1 MATHQNSGDHGVSD
15 QRAFAGIK
23 VLDLTRVLAGPFCA
37 YQLALLGAEVI
48 KIEPPGK
55 GETVRWR
62 TESDPSFGQQ
72 GLSLG
77 FMTQS
82 SNKRFLSLDLN
93 KPEGRDIFLK
103 LAAECDVVVQNLRSG
118 SAEKRGIGYEAVKK
132 VNPEVVFMSITAYG
146 NTGPKQS
153 HPAYDSVIQAWSGF
167 MSVTGT
173 KESGPLK
180 AGPPIIDYSTGLA
193 AAYAVSAALYQKQRT
208 GKGQYIDLAMLDTN
222 IILMASVVTA
232 HMNTGAIPK
241 QGGNDA
247 ASRSPAS
254 TTFNTADGLIA
265 FAINEEHQHQGLLKV
280 LGLTALNDDPRF
292 ATGAARRDNIP
303 ALRALM
309 QEKLMQRT
317 AAEWEPLF
325 NEAGAPAGRVR
336 TIPECM
342 AEMQTESRG
351 LFHSFPPSE
360 TGFAKDLKVPLSPF
374 TFAHDGPR
382 ADTPPRKVGA
392 DSAAILAELGYDEKT
407 IAALREKRII

>member
-1 MATHQNSGDHGVSD
+1 MAD
-15 QRAFAGIK
+15 QRPFAGIK

-62 TESDPSFGQQ
+62 PESADPSYGQQ
-72 GLSLG
+72 GMSLG

-118 SAEKRGIGYEAVKK
+118 SAEKRGIGYDAVKA

-146 NTGPKQS
+146 NTGPKQK

-173 KESGPLK
+173 AETGPLK

-193 AAYAVSAALYQKQRT
+193 AAYAVSAALYQKRRT
-208 GKGQYIDLAMLDTN
+208 GKGQYIDLSMLDTN
-222 IILMASVVTA
+222 VILMASVVTA
-232 HMNTGAIPK
+232 YMNTGATPK
-241 QGGNDA
+241 PAGNDA

-265 FAINEEHQHQGLLKV
+265 FAINEEHQFQGMLKV
-280 LGLTALNDDPRF
+280 LGLTALNDDARF

-309 QEKLMQRT
+309 QEKLMARS
-317 AAEWEPLF
+317 AAAWEPLF

-342 AEMQTESRG
+342 AEAQTASRG
-351 LFHSFPPSE
+351 LFHSFPPAA
-360 TGFAKDLKVPLSPF
+360 TGFAKDLKIPLSPF

-382 ADTPPRKVGA
+382 ADTPPRPVGA
-392 DSAAILAELGYDEKT
+392 DSEAILGELGYDAKA
-407 IAALREKRII
+407 IAMLRTKKVI

>member
-1 MATHQNSGDHGVSD
+1 MSD

-37 YQLALLGAEVI
+37 YQMALLGAEVI

-62 TESDPSFGQQ
+62 TEADPTFGQQ
-72 GLSLG
+72 GMSLG

-93 KPEGRDIFLK
+93 KPEGRDVFLK

-118 SAEKRGIGYEAVKK
+118 SAEKRGIGYEAVKA
-132 VNPEVVFMSITAYG
+132 VNPEVIFMSITAYG
-146 NTGPKQS
+146 STGPKQS

-173 KESGPLK
+173 TDTGPLK

-193 AAYAVSAALYQKQRT
+193 AAYAVSAALFQKQRT
-208 GKGQYIDLAMLDTN
+208 GKGQYIDMSMLDTN
-222 IILMASVVTA
+222 LILMASTVTA
-232 HMNTGAIPK
+232 YLNTGAAPR

-280 LGLTALNDDPRF
+280 LGLTALNDDARF
-292 ATGAARRDNIP
+292 ATPAARRDNIP
-303 ALRALM
+303 ALRKLI
-309 QEKLMQRT
+309 QEKLMAKS

-325 NEAGAPAGRVR
+325 NAEGSPAGRVR
-336 TIPECM
+336 TVPECL
-342 AEMQTESRG
+342 AEAQVASRS
-351 LFHSFPPSE
+351 LFHSFPPSA
-360 TGFAKDLKVPLSPF
+360 TGFSKELKVPLSPF
-374 TFAHDGPR
+374 SFAHNGPR
-382 ADTPPRKVGA
+382 ADTPPRAVGA
-392 DSAAILAELGYDEKT
+392 DSDVILGELGYDAKA
-407 IAALREKRII
+407 IAALRAQHVI

>member
-1 MATHQNSGDHGVSD
+1 MAVD

-37 YQLALLGAEVI
+37 YQMALLGAEVI

-62 TESDPSFGQQ
+62 TEADPSFGQQ

-93 KPEGRDIFLK
+93 KPEGVEIFLK

-118 SAEKRGIGYEAVKK
+118 SADKRGIGYEAVKK

-232 HMNTGAIPK
+232 YLNTGAAPK

-254 TTFNTADGLIA
+254 TTFNTSDGLIA
-265 FAINEEHQHQGLLKV
+265 FAINEEHQYQGLLKG

-292 ATGAARRDNIP
+292 STGAARRDNIP
-303 ALRALM
+303 ALRKLM
-309 QEKLMQRT
+309 QEKLMEKT

-336 TIPECM
+336 TIPECL
-342 AEMQTESRG
+342 AEAQTQSRG
-351 LFHSFPPSE
+351 LFHAFPPE
-360 TGFAKDLKVPLSPF
+360 ATGFARELKVPLSPF
-374 TFAHDGPR
+374 TFVHDGPR
-382 ADTPPRKVGA
+382 ADTPPKPVGA
-392 DSAAILAELGYDEKT
+392 DNEAILGELGYDAKT
-407 IAALREKRII
+407 IAGLRARKVI

>member
-1 MATHQNSGDHGVSD
+1 MATDKTSTDP
-15 QRAFAGIK
+15 RAFAGIR

-48 KIEPPGK
+48 KIEPPGR

-62 TESDPSFGQQ
+62 TEADPSFGEQ

-82 SNKRFLSLDLN
+82 SNKRFLSLDLDR
-93 KPEGRDIFLK
+93 PEGRDIFLK
-103 LAAECDVVVQNLRSG
+103 LAAQCDVVVQNLRSG

-146 NTGPKQS
+146 NSGPKKS

-180 AGPPIIDYSTGLA
+180 AGPPIVDYSTGLA

-208 GKGQYIDLAMLDTN
+208 GRGQYIDLSMLDTN

-232 HMNTGAIPK
+232 YMNTGAPPK

-309 QEKLMQRT
+309 QEKLMAKT

-342 AEMQTESRG
+342 AEAQTASRG
-351 LFHSFPPSE
+351 LFHAFPPAA

-392 DSAAILAELGYDEKT
+392 DNESILGELGYDAAA
-407 IAALREKRII
+407 IAALRGKKII

>member
-1 MATHQNSGDHGVSD
+1 MAAD

-37 YQLALLGAEVI
+37 YQMALLGAEVI
-48 KIEPPGK
+48 KIEPPGR

-62 TESDPSFGQQ
+62 TEADPSFGEQ

-93 KPEGRDIFLK
+93 KPEGVEIFLK
-103 LAAECDVVVQNLRSG
+103 LAAQCDVVVQNLRSG
-118 SAEKRGIGYEAVKK
+118 SADKRGIGYEAVKR

-146 NTGPKQS
+146 DSGPKRS

-173 KESGPLK
+173 TETGPLK

-193 AAYAVSAALYQKQRT
+193 AAYAVTAALYQKQRT

-222 IILMASVVTA
+222 MILMASVMTA
-232 HMNTGAIPK
+232 YMNTGVAPK
-241 QGGNDA
+241 QAGNDA

-265 FAINEEHQHQGLLKV
+265 FAINEEHQFQGMLKV
-280 LGLTALNDDPRF
+280 LDLKALNDDARF
-292 ATGAARRDNIP
+292 ATGKARRDNIP
-303 ALRALM
+303 ALRKLM
-309 QEKLMQRT
+309 QEKLMAKS

-325 NEAGAPAGRVR
+325 NAEGTPAGRVR
-336 TIPECM
+336 TVPECM
-342 AEMQTESRG
+342 DEAQTQSRA
-351 LFHSFPPSE
+351 LMHSFPPE
-360 TGFAKDLKVPLSPF
+360 VTGFKKDLKVPLSPF
-374 TFAHDGPR
+374 TFAHNGPR
-382 ADTPPRKVGA
+382 ADTPPKKVGA
-392 DSAAILAELGYDEKT
+392 DNEAILGELGYDART
-407 IAALREKRII
+407 IAALRERKVI

>member
-1 MATHQNSGDHGVSD
+1 MTD

-37 YQLALLGAEVI
+37 YQLGLLGADVI
-48 KIEPPGK
+48 KIEPPGR

-62 TESDPSFGQQ
+62 TEADPTFGQQ
-72 GLSLG
+72 GMSLG

-93 KPEGRDIFLK
+93 KSEGRDVFLK
-103 LAAECDVVVQNLRSG
+103 LAAQCDVVVQNLRGG
-118 SAEKRGIGYEAVKK
+118 SAKKRGIDYDAVKA

-146 NTGPKQS
+146 GTGPKQS

-173 KESGPLK
+173 KDTGPLK

-208 GKGQYIDLAMLDTN
+208 GKGQYIDMSMLDTN
-222 IILMASVVTA
+222 LILMASTVTA
-232 HMNTGAIPK
+232 YLNTGAAPK
-241 QGGNDA
+241 QAGNDA
-247 ASRSPAS
+247 ASRAPAS

-265 FAINEEHQHQGLLKV
+265 FALNEEHQYQGMLKV
-280 LGLTALNDDPRF
+280 LGLQALNDDARF
-292 ATGAARRDNIP
+292 ATPAARRDNIP

-309 QEKLMQRT
+309 QEKLMAR
-317 AAEWEPLF
+317 AAADWEPLF

-336 TIPECM
+336 TVPECL
-342 AEMQTESRG
+342 AEAQTLSRS
-351 LFHSFPPSE
+351 LFHTFPPSA
-360 TGFAKDLKVPLSPF
+360 TGFKKELKVPLSPF
-374 TFAHDGPR
+374 SFAHNGPR
-382 ADTPPRKVGA
+382 ADTPPRPVGA
-392 DSAAILAELGYDEKT
+392 DNETILGELGYDANA
-407 IAALREKRII
+407 IAALRAQHVI

>member
-1 MATHQNSGDHGVSD
+1 MSD

-37 YQLALLGAEVI
+37 YQMALLGAEVI

-62 TESDPSFGQQ
+62 TEADPTFGQQ
-72 GLSLG
+72 GMSLG

-93 KPEGRDIFLK
+93 QPEGRDIFLK

-118 SAEKRGIGYEAVKK
+118 SAEKRGIGYEAVKA
-132 VNPEVVFMSITAYG
+132 VNPEVIFMSITAYG
-146 NTGPKQS
+146 STGPKQS

-173 KESGPLK
+173 TDTGPLK

-193 AAYAVSAALYQKQRT
+193 AAYAVSAALFQKQRT
-208 GKGQYIDLAMLDTN
+208 GKGQYIDMSMLDTN
-222 IILMASVVTA
+222 LILMASTVTA
-232 HMNTGAIPK
+232 YLNTGAAPR

-280 LGLTALNDDPRF
+280 LGLTALNDDARF
-292 ATGAARRDNIP
+292 ATPAARRDNIP
-303 ALRALM
+303 ALRKLI
-309 QEKLMQRT
+309 QEKLMAKS

-325 NEAGAPAGRVR
+325 NAEGAPAGRVR
-336 TIPECM
+336 TVPECL
-342 AEMQTESRG
+342 AEAETMSRS
-351 LFHSFPPSE
+351 LFHSFPPSA
-360 TGFAKDLKVPLSPF
+360 TGFSKDLKVPLSPF
-374 TFAHDGPR
+374 SFAHNGPR
-382 ADTPPRKVGA
+382 ADTPPRPVGA
-392 DSAAILAELGYDEKT
+392 DSDVILGELGYDAKA
-407 IAALREKRII
+407 IAALRAQHVI

>member
-1 MATHQNSGDHGVSD
+1 MSD

-37 YQLALLGAEVI
+37 YQMALLGAEVI

-62 TESDPSFGQQ
+62 TEADPTFGQQ
-72 GLSLG
+72 GMSLG

-93 KPEGRDIFLK
+93 QPEGRDIFLK

-118 SAEKRGIGYEAVKK
+118 SAKKRGIDYDAVKA

-146 NTGPKQS
+146 STGPKQS

-173 KESGPLK
+173 KDTGPLK

-193 AAYAVSAALYQKQRT
+193 AAYAVSAALFQKQRT
-208 GKGQYIDLAMLDTN
+208 GKGQYIDMSMLDTN
-222 IILMASVVTA
+222 LILMASTVTA
-232 HMNTGAIPK
+232 YLNTGAAPR
-241 QGGNDA
+241 QAGNDA
-247 ASRSPAS
+247 ASRAPAS

-265 FAINEEHQHQGLLKV
+265 FALNEEHQYQGMVRV
-280 LGLTALNDDPRF
+280 LGLQALNDDARF
-292 ATGAARRDNIP
+292 ATPAARRDNIP

-309 QEKLMQRT
+309 QEKLMAKS

-325 NEAGAPAGRVR
+325 NAEGAPAGRVR
-336 TIPECM
+336 TVPECL
-342 AEMQTESRG
+342 AEAQTMSRS
-351 LFHSFPPSE
+351 LFHSFPPSA
-360 TGFAKDLKVPLSPF
+360 TGFSKDLKVPLSPF
-374 TFAHDGPR
+374 SFAHNGPR
-382 ADTPPRKVGA
+382 ADTPPRPVGA
-392 DSAAILAELGYDEKT
+392 DSDVILGELGYDAKA
-407 IAALREKRII
+407 IAALRAQHVI

>member
-1 MATHQNSGDHGVSD
+1 MSD
-15 QRAFAGIK
+15 QRAFAGVR

-62 TESDPSFGQQ
+62 SEAADPSFGQQ

-93 KPEGRDIFLK
+93 SPEGRDVFLK

-118 SAEKRGIGYEAVKK
+118 SAAKRGIDYEAVKK
-132 VNPEVVFMSITAYG
+132 FNPEVIFLSITAYG
-146 NTGPKQS
+146 NTGPKQK

-173 KESGPLK
+173 EESGPLK

-208 GKGQYIDLAMLDTN
+208 GKGQYIDLSMLDTN

-232 HMNTGAIPK
+232 HMNTGSTPK

-280 LGLTALNDDPRF
+280 LGLTALNNDPRF
-292 ATGAARRDNIP
+292 ATGPARRDNIP

-309 QEKLMQRT
+309 QEKLMMRT

-342 AEMQTESRG
+342 SEAQTQSRG
-351 LFHSFPPSE
+351 LFHTFPPSV

-374 TFAHDGPR
+374 NFAHDGPR
-382 ADTPPRKVGA
+382 ADTPPRKVGT
-392 DSAAILAELGYDEKT
+392 DSEAILGELGYDAAT
-407 IAALREKRII
+407 IAALKAKKVI

>member
-1 MATHQNSGDHGVSD
+1 MSD
-15 QRAFAGIK
+15 QRAFAGVK

-48 KIEPPGK
+48 KIEPPGR

-62 TESDPSFGQQ
+62 TEADPTFGQQ
-72 GLSLG
+72 GMSLG

-118 SAEKRGIGYEAVKK
+118 SAEKRGIDYEAVKA

-173 KESGPLK
+173 TDTGPLK
-180 AGPPIIDYSTGLA
+180 AGPPIVDYSTGLA

-208 GKGQYIDLAMLDTN
+208 GKGQYIDLSMLDTN
-222 IILMASVVTA
+222 IVLMASVVTA
-232 HMNTGAIPK
+232 YMNTGAAPR

-292 ATGAARRDNIP
+292 ATGAVRRDNIP

-309 QEKLMQRT
+309 QEKLMTRT
-317 AAEWEPLF
+317 ADEWEPLF

-342 AEMQTESRG
+342 AEAQTESRD
-351 LFHSFPPSE
+351 LFHTFPPAE
-360 TGFAKDLKVPLSPF
+360 TGFKKDLKVPLSPF
-374 TFAHDGPR
+374 SFAHNGPR
-382 ADTPPRKVGA
+382 ADTPPRPVGA
-392 DSAAILAELGYDEKT
+392 DSDVILGELGYDAKA
-407 IAALREKRII
+407 IAALRSQHVI